1 MRIPPPTLAGEINF
15 NIVGVMYQLASIA
28 TESVRLVLVQL
39 LLQSRG
45 LKLNPVTTL
54 YYVAPCCFCFLL
66 LPFFYLEAHKFFTA
80 TDLIVDPL
88 LLLLN
93 AVVAFGERALGGRAL
108 TRSGDRA
115 Q

>member
-1 MRIPPPTLAGEINF
+1 MNV
-15 NIVGVMYQLASIA
+15 VGVMYQLASTI